1 MNGATSRRSVIH
13 PSSFILTFLN
23 LQSPFPVMD
32 FSTFFG
38 IILGTVLLGLAVVI
52 SQGSA
57 SNVFVD
63 APSLMVV
70 FGGTCAAVMICFP
83 GRNLGGF
90 FRAFRQVFVN
100 RPPQFA
106 KLVREIVALAEI
118 ARQDGLLALEKRMAG
133 ISHPFLM
140 RALQMAVDG
149 TRAELLED
157 VMRTEIDALAARQ
170 KTDRSLIEQLGR
182 FAPAFGMIGTLVG
195 LIVMLGNLGSPE
207 SFAPGM
213 AMALIT
219 TLYGAIIAN
228 LFCLPFAEKL
238 QFLSRQERMSME
250 IMLRG
255 VLAIQAGDNPRIIE
269 QRLGSFLPDH
279 ERKPWKFIA
288 PVVKKP
294 QEMPSMPSKPPLR
307 KAA

>member
-1 MNGATSRRSVIH
+1 
-13 PSSFILTFLN
+13 
-23 LQSPFPVMD
+23 MD
-32 FSTFFG
+32 FSTIFG
-38 IILGTVLLGLAVVI
+38 IILGTLFLGLSVVI

-83 GRNLGGF
+83 LRNIRGF
-90 FRAFRQVFVN
+90 IHAFRQVFFN
-100 RPPQFA
+100 RSPHFA
-106 KLVREIVALAEI
+106 KIVRDIVALAEI
-118 ARQDGLLALEKRMAG
+118 ARQDGMLALEKR
-133 ISHPFLM
+133 ITSLTHPFLV
-140 RALQMAVDG
+140 RAIQMAVDG
-149 TRAELLED
+149 TRPEILED
-157 VMRTEIDALAARQ
+157 VLRTEIEALAARQ
-170 KTDRSLIEQLGR
+170 KNDRSLIEQLGR

-250 IMLRG
+250 IMVRG
-255 VLAIQAGDNPRIIE
+255 ILAIQAGDNPRVIE
-269 QRLGSFLPDH
+269 HRLNSFLPEH
-279 ERKPWKFIA
+279 ERKPWKFVTPI
-288 PVVKKP
+288 VKKP
-294 QEMPSMPSKPPLR
+294 EDIFSLPLKPHPR
-307 KAA
+307 KVA

>member
-1 MNGATSRRSVIH
+1 MNVAMDCGKH
-13 PSSFILTFLN
+13 SSFIIHHSYFIL
-23 LQSPFPVMD
+23 PPMD

-38 IILGTVLLGLAVVI
+38 IILGLVLLGLAVVI

-63 APSLMVV
+63 APSLLVV

-83 GRNLGGF
+83 WRNLGGF
-90 FRAFRQVFVN
+90 FQALRQVFVN
-100 RPPQFA
+100 RPPHFA
-106 KLVREIVALAEI
+106 RIIRDIVALAEI
-118 ARQDGLLALEKRMAG
+118 ARQDGLLALEKR
-133 ISHPFLM
+133 ISSLSSPFLI
-140 RALQMAVDG
+140 RAILMAVDG
-149 TRAELLED
+149 TRPEVLED

-170 KTDRSLIEQLGR
+170 KTDRSLIEQFGR

-207 SFAPGM
+207 SLAPGM

-238 QFLSRQERMSME
+238 QFLSRQDRMGME

-255 VLAIQAGDNPRIIE
+255 VLAIQAGDNPRLIE
-269 QRLGSFLPDH
+269 QRLGAFLPEH
-279 ERKPWKFIA
+279 ERRPWKFLSPAAKTPPKRVLA
-288 PVVKKP
+288 PA
-294 QEMPSMPSKPPLR
+294 KPPLR

>member
-1 MNGATSRRSVIH
+1 
-13 PSSFILTFLN
+13 
-23 LQSPFPVMD
+23 MD
-32 FSTFFG
+32 FSTIFG
-38 IILGTVLLGLAVVI
+38 ILLGVVLLGLSVVF

-70 FGGTCAAVMICFP
+70 FGGTFAAVMICFP
-83 GRNLGGF
+83 IRNLGGF
-90 FRAFRQVFVN
+90 LHAFRLVFVN
-100 RPPQFA
+100 RPPHFA
-106 KLVREIVALAEI
+106 KQVREIVALAEI
-118 ARQDGLLALEKRMAG
+118 ARQDGLLALEKRLTG
-133 ISHPFLM
+133 VSHPFLM
-140 RALQMAVDG
+140 RAVQMAVDG
-149 TRAELLED
+149 TRAEILED
-157 VMRTEIDALAARQ
+157 VLRTEIEALAARQ

-207 SFAPGM
+207 SLAPGM

-228 LFCLPFAEKL
+228 LFCLPFTEKL

-255 VLAIQAGDNPRIIE
+255 VLAIQAGDNPRLIE
-269 QRLGSFLPDH
+269 QRLGSFLPEH
-279 ERKPWKFIA
+279 ERKPWKYRA
-288 PVVKKP
+288 PVAAKKP
-294 QEMPSMPSKPPLR
+294 PDIFSVPSKPPLR